1 MVHIKR
7 VVLSQF
13 KSFGETAQVPL
24 LPGFTVISGPNGSGK
39 SNILDALLFCLG
51 LSSSKGMRADRLP
64 DLVNHNKTHKGTAE
78 TSVTVT
84 FDLRA
89 DTIPNWDNLPED
101 SESAIACATV
111 AVIAPSELSE
121 SANLATEIPPATIP
135 EPEILDSPVPESKNS
150 PQGEEW
156 SVTRRLRV
164 TTQGSYTSNYYI
176 NGEACTL
183 TDLHEQLNRLR
194 IYPEGYNV
202 VLQGDVTSIISMNP
216 KERREI
222 IDEMAGV
229 ANFDRKI
236 NQTKET
242 LDSVKEREDHYQIVE
257 QELQKSRD
265 RLSQDCL
272 KAEKYQKLKLETLEK
287 EALALIISYQLAVA
301 SLYKLQ
307 EQIAASDQEALHRA
321 EQLEIKVREITSTTA
336 RLETLDAQVKALGE
350 DELLKLQGNLATQTA
365 QQQQLESSRQE
376 LLTNTQGLERN
387 LAATQQAIATHQQEL
402 SKNLQRKQT
411 LEVEILQTLRPHQE
425 ASWQNLQTKRE
436 EVNAIASAAT
446 AWMQQQTDLHQRIE
460 ALQAALEPG
469 RTELAL
475 VCDRTTQLQQQIHT
489 QTPRL
494 EQLEAELTQL
504 ATAYQALATDLE
516 ISTAQV
522 QTIAQQLA
530 GTDQQLQIQQ
540 ATQTRLT
547 QEQREK
553 QRQLDKLEATNQAQ
567 QEAQGTYASKVLLQ
581 ADIPGICGLV
591 AQLGRVAPEYQL
603 ALETA
608 AGGRMGNLVVE
619 DDGVAAAG
627 IQILKQKRAGRL
639 TFLPLNK
646 LSSPRLD
653 FPVERLRQRFGTGM
667 NGFIDYAVNLI
678 DYDPKYQKVFAYVFG
693 NTIVFDSLDRARSYL
708 GQGRMITLAGELL
721 EASGAMTGGSSN
733 QGSTLHFGNAESK
746 ESTEMA
752 NLRNRLEEISN
763 ILDLCDTT
771 IIDLLRRSQSLSQQ
785 LTTARETRQG
795 QQLRLE
801 QLSREKDN
809 LQRGIQEGH
818 VFLAQYQQELEQAGV
833 RSQTLQ
839 QQLPQ
844 QEIELQSARNQ
855 LAQLQQSQTHDRWQ
869 EMQATIK
876 AAEED
881 LSQKT
886 NRLRTKEQELQDG
899 LNQEQRLTEKITT
912 AEQTLIT
919 YIDQKAGM
927 EKQQAEV
934 LDRLTS
940 LQATMREL
948 QAEITLQEQ
957 KLGAAKLERD
967 QLEKEVRS
975 LHLNQQQLEFQL
987 QQLQQ
992 TQLTRREEMINLQ
1005 AQLRE
1010 QKTELPETIPE
1021 IPPQQLQTGYLNN
1034 LQGEIKLGQKK
1045 LQAMEPVNMLA
1056 LDEYKAASDRLQE
1069 LSDKLTT
1076 LNLERTELLLRM
1088 ENFTTLR
1095 FQAFKEAF
1103 DAVNENFQG
1112 IFAELSDGD
1121 GYLQL
1126 DNPEDPFVGGLNLV
1140 AHPKGK
1146 PVQRLS
1152 SMSGGEKSLTAL
1164 SFIFA
1169 LQRYRPSPFYAFD
1182 EVDMFLDGANV
1193 ERLARM
1199 IKKQTQHAQFIVVSL
1214 RRPMIESAER
1224 TIGVTQARGAYTQ
1237 VLGIKLTQESN
1248 PKNAIQ
1254 K

>member
-1 MVHIKR
+1 MVHIKC
-7 VVLSQF
+7 VKLSRF
-13 KSFGETAQVPL
+13 KSFGETTQVPL
-24 LPGFTVISGPNGSGK
+24 LPGFTVVSGPNGSGK

-64 DLVNHNKTHKGTAE
+64 DLVNHNKTPKGTAE
-78 TSVTVT
+78 TTVTVT
-84 FDLRA
+84 FDLSN
-89 DTIPNWDNLPED
+89 T
-101 SESAIACATV
+101 SEHY
-111 AVIAPSELSE
+111 
-121 SANLATEIPPATIP
+121 
-135 EPEILDSPVPESKNS
+135 SKNRSEHNDELAESQSSAS
-150 PQGEEW
+150 PQIDLETHELAKFPQGVEW

-164 TTQGSYTSNYYI
+164 TTQGSYTSTYYI
-176 NGEACTL
+176 NGQPCTL

-229 ANFDRKI
+229 ANYDRKI

-242 LDSVKEREDHYQIVE
+242 LDAVKDREDHYHIVE
-257 QELQKSRD
+257 TELQKSRD

-272 KAEKYQKLKLETLEK
+272 KAEKYQKLRLETLEK
-287 EALALIISYQLAVA
+287 ESLALIISYKLAVA
-301 SLYKLQ
+301 NLYQLQ
-307 EQIAASDQEALHRA
+307 ETIAAGDQEVLQLA
-321 EQLEIKVREITSTTA
+321 EQLEIKSQTITTTTT
-336 RLETLDAQVKALGE
+336 RLEILDAQVKALGE
-350 DELLKLQGNLATQTA
+350 DELLKLQGNLATYTA
-365 QQQQLESSRQE
+365 QQQQMESSRQE
-376 LLTNTQGLERN
+376 LLTNIQRLEQN
-387 LAATQQAIATHQQEL
+387 LVTTHQTIQNHQQQLAAGQAQKQILETEIYQSLRPQQE
-402 SKNLQRKQT
+402 T
-411 LEVEILQTLRPHQE
+411 
-425 ASWQNLQTKRE
+425 SWQNLQARRE

-460 ALQAALEPG
+460 TLQSALEPA
-469 RTELAL
+469 RTEMAL
-475 VCDRTTQLQQQIHT
+475 LSDRTLQLQQQIQT

-494 EQLEAELTQL
+494 EQLEIDLQQLTENYQQL
-504 ATAYQALATDLE
+504 ATELE
-516 ISTAQV
+516 ASTSQV
-522 QTIAQQLA
+522 QTIAQQFS
-530 GTDQQLQIQQ
+530 GTEQQLQIQQ
-540 ATQTRLT
+540 ATQTRLS

-553 QRQLDKLEATNQAQ
+553 QRQLDKLEATSQAQ
-567 QEAQGTYASKVLLQ
+567 QEAQGTYASKVLMQ

-591 AQLGRVAPEYQL
+591 AQLGRVAPEYQI

-619 DDGVAAAG
+619 DDAVAAAG

-646 LSSPRLD
+646 LSTPRLD
-653 FPVERLRQRFGTGM
+653 RFGTGM
-667 NGFIDYAVNLI
+667 QGFIDYAVNLI
-678 DYDPKYQKVFAYVFG
+678 AYEPKYQKVFAYVFG
-693 NTIVFDSLDRARSYL
+693 NTLVFDSLDHARSYL
-708 GQGRMITLAGELL
+708 GQGRIVTLGGELL
-721 EASGAMTGGSSN
+721 ETSGAMSGGSSN
-733 QGSTLHFGNAESK
+733 QGSTLHFGNAESR
-746 ESTEMA
+746 ESAEMA
-752 NLRNRLEEISN
+752 TLRNRLEEISN
-763 ILDLCDTT
+763 ILSLCDTT
-771 IIDLLRRSQSLSQQ
+771 MMELRQRSHVLTQQ
-785 LTTARETRQG
+785 LASARENRQG

-809 LQRGIQEGH
+809 LQRGIGEGQL
-818 VFLAQYQQELEQAGV
+818 FLTQHYQELGQARE
-833 RSQTLQ
+833 RSQILQ
-839 QQLPQ
+839 TQLPH
-844 QEIELQSARNQ
+844 QEQELQVLRSE
-855 LAQLQQSQTHDRWQ
+855 LATLQQSQTHDRWQ

-876 AAEED
+876 TAEAD
-881 LSQKT
+881 LAQKT
-886 NRLRTKEQELQDG
+886 SHLRAKEQELQEC

-912 AEQTLIT
+912 NQQTLT
-919 YIDQKAGM
+919 SYSQQKAGLD
-927 EKQQAEV
+927 QQLV
-934 LDRLTS
+934 TIGQQLGDI
-940 LQATMREL
+940 QATISQL
-948 QAEITLQEQ
+948 HTEIIEQEQ
-957 KLGAAKLERD
+957 KLGAVKLERD

-975 LHLNQQQLEFQL
+975 LHLSQQQLDWQL
-987 QQLQQ
+987 QQLRQ
-992 TQLTRREEMINLQ
+992 TQLTRREEMTDLQ
-1005 AQLRE
+1005 THLAAQ
-1010 QKTELPETIPE
+1010 KAELPETLPE
-1021 IPPQQLQTGYLNN
+1021 VPSPQLQPSYLNN
-1034 LQGEIKLGQKK
+1034 LQTEIRTGQKK

-1056 LDEYKAASDRLQE
+1056 LDEHKAASDRLQE
-1069 LSDKLTT
+1069 LSEKLST
-1076 LNLERTELLLRM
+1076 LAVERTELLLRM

-1126 DNPEDPFVGGLNLV
+1126 DNPEDPFTGGLNLV

-1199 IKKQTQHAQFIVVSL
+1199 IKKQTQNAQFIVVSL

-1237 VLGIKLTQESN
+1237 VLGIKLTQA
-1248 PKNAIQ
+1248 NANHQ
-1254 K
+1254 

>member
-7 VVLSQF
+7 VQLSQF
-13 KSFGETAQVPL
+13 KSFGETTQVPL
-24 LPGFTVISGPNGSGK
+24 LPGFTVVSGPNGSGK

-64 DLVNHNKTHKGTAE
+64 DLVNHNKTRKGTVE

-84 FDLRA
+84 FDLGSLQ
-89 DTIPNWDNLPED
+89 DLG
-101 SESAIACATV
+101 
-111 AVIAPSELSE
+111 
-121 SANLATEIPPATIP
+121 
-135 EPEILDSPVPESKNS
+135 DSPDLDEPTSNEFKN
-150 PQGEEW
+150 PEW

-164 TTQGSYTSNYYI
+164 TTQGSYTSTYYI

-236 NQTKET
+236 NQTKDT
-242 LDSVKEREDHYQIVE
+242 LDSVKDREDHYHIVRT
-257 QELQKSRD
+257 ELEKSRD

-272 KAEKYQKLKLETLEK
+272 KAEKYQKLKLETLEQ
-287 EALALIISYQLAVA
+287 EALALIISYRLARTN
-301 SLYKLQ
+301 LYQLQ
-307 EQIAASDQEALHRA
+307 EQIAAGDQEALHLA
-321 EQLEIKVREITSTTA
+321 EQLEFKAQEITTTTA

-350 DELLKLQGNLATQTA
+350 DELLKLQSHLATHNAQKQQLETSQQELLKKIHHLEQSLVTTHGA
-365 QQQQLESSRQE
+365 IQHQRQQLTENSQQQQL
-376 LLTNTQGLERN
+376 LE
-387 LAATQQAIATHQQEL
+387 T
-402 SKNLQRKQT
+402 
-411 LEVEILQTLRPHQE
+411 EIYQTLRPQQE
-425 ASWQNLQTKRE
+425 LSWQNLQTKRE
-436 EVNAIASAAT
+436 EVNSIAAAAT
-446 AWMQQQTDLHQRIE
+446 AWMQQQTTLHQQIE
-460 ALQAALEPG
+460 ALQSALEPA
-469 RTELAL
+469 RTDQAL
-475 VCDRTTQLQQQIHT
+475 LSDRTTQIQHQIHT

-494 EQLEAELTQL
+494 AELEIELDQITARHQQL
-504 ATAYQALATDLE
+504 ATELAT
-516 ISTAQV
+516 STTQV
-522 QTIAQQLA
+522 QTLAQQLA

-540 ATQTRLT
+540 ATQTRLL
-547 QEQREK
+547 QEQRDK
-553 QRQLDKLEATNQAQ
+553 QRQLDKLEATMQAQ

-591 AQLGRVAPEYQL
+591 AQLGRVQRSYQV

-619 DDGVAAAG
+619 DDTVAAAG

-653 FPVERLRQRFGTGM
+653 RYSTGM
-667 NGFIDYAVNLI
+667 QGFIDYAVNLV

-693 NTIVFDSLDRARSYL
+693 NTLVFDTLDHARSYL
-708 GQGRMITLAGELL
+708 GQGRIVTLSGELL
-721 EASGAMTGGSSN
+721 ELSGAMTGGSSH
-733 QGSTLHFGNAESK
+733 QGSTLHFGNAESR
-746 ESTEMA
+746 ESAEMA
-752 NLRNRLEEISN
+752 ALRDRLGEINN

-771 IIDLLRRSQSLSQQ
+771 IIDLRRRSQEFTQH

-795 QQLRLE
+795 QQLQLE
-801 QLSREKDN
+801 QLVRDQEQH
-809 LQRGIQEGH
+809 QRGITEGRSMLTQSH
-818 VFLAQYQQELEQAGV
+818 QELEQATQ
-833 RSQTLQ
+833 RLQSLQT
-839 QQLPQ
+839 QLPQ
-844 QEIELQSARNQ
+844 QEQELQTLRAE
-855 LAQLQQSQTHDRWQ
+855 LATLQQSQTHDRWQ

-876 AAEED
+876 AAEAD
-881 LSQKT
+881 LADKT
-886 NRLRTKEQELQDG
+886 TQLRTKEQELQHC
-899 LNQEQRLTEKITT
+899 LNQHQRLTEKIAS
-912 AEQTLIT
+912 AEADLHSSTEQKSGLEQQGAEIDRHLIQIRQTLN
-919 YIDQKAGM
+919 Q
-927 EKQQAEV
+927 
-934 LDRLTS
+934 
-940 LQATMREL
+940 LQT
-948 QAEITLQEQ
+948 EITQQEQ
-957 KLGAAKLERD
+957 KLGVAKLERD
-967 QLEKEVRS
+967 QLEKAVRS
-975 LHLNQQQLEFQL
+975 LHLDQQQQEWQL
-987 QQLQQ
+987 QQLRQ
-992 TQLTRREEMINLQ
+992 TQISRRSEMTNLQ
-1005 AQLRE
+1005 TSLAAQ
-1010 QKTELPETIPE
+1010 KAELPETLPE
-1021 IPPQQLQTGYLNN
+1021 IPPQQLQASYLNH
-1034 LQGEIKLGQKK
+1034 LQQEIRTGQKK

-1069 LSDKLTT
+1069 LQGKLDT

-1103 DAVNENFQG
+1103 DAVNENFQN

-1121 GYLQL
+1121 GYLHL
-1126 DNPEDPFVGGLNLV
+1126 DNSEDPFTGGLNLV

-1199 IKKQTQHAQFIVVSL
+1199 IKKQTQNAQFIVVSL

-1237 VLGIKLTQESN
+1237 VLGIKLTQEN
-1248 PKNAIQ
+1248 VTK

>member
-1 MVHIKR
+1 MVHIKC
-7 VVLSQF
+7 VKLSQF
-13 KSFGETAQVPL
+13 KSFGETTQVPL
-24 LPGFTVISGPNGSGK
+24 LPGFTVVSGPNGSGK

-78 TSVTVT
+78 TNVTVT
-84 FDLRA
+84 FDLSNASEHHREF
-89 DTIPNWDNLPED
+89 TESQS
-101 SESAIACATV
+101 SES
-111 AVIAPSELSE
+111 PPL
-121 SANLATEIPPATIP
+121 NLET
-135 EPEILDSPVPESKNS
+135 PEIAKF
-150 PQGEEW
+150 PQGTEW

-164 TTQGSYTSNYYI
+164 TSQGSYTSTYYI
-176 NGEACTL
+176 NGEPCTL

-229 ANFDRKI
+229 ANYDRKI

-242 LDSVKEREDHYQIVE
+242 LDSVKDREDHYHIVE
-257 QELQKSRD
+257 TELQKSRD

-287 EALALIISYQLAVA
+287 ESLALIISYKIAVA
-301 SLYKLQ
+301 NLYQLQ
-307 EQIAASDQEALHRA
+307 EKIAAGDQEALQLA
-321 EQLEIKVREITSTTA
+321 EQLEMKAQTITSTTT
-336 RLETLDAQVKALGE
+336 RLEILDAQVKALGE
-350 DELLKLQGNLATQTA
+350 DELLKLQGNLATYTA
-365 QQQQLESSRQE
+365 QHQQLESSRQE
-376 LLTNTQGLERN
+376 LLTNIQRLEQN
-387 LAATQQAIATHQQEL
+387 LATTQQAIQTHQQQL
-402 SKNLQRKQT
+402 AAGNHQKQI
-411 LEVEILQTLRPHQE
+411 LETEIYQTLRPQQE
-425 ASWQNLQTKRE
+425 TSWQNLQAKRE
-436 EVNAIASAAT
+436 EVNTIASAAT
-446 AWMQQQTDLHQRIE
+446 AWMQQQTDLHQQIE
-460 ALQAALEPG
+460 SLQSALEPA
-469 RTELAL
+469 RTEMAL
-475 VCDRTTQLQQQIHT
+475 LSDRTLQLQQQIQI
-489 QTPRL
+489 QTPKL
-494 EQLEAELTQL
+494 EQLEADLLQLTADHQQL
-504 ATAYQALATDLE
+504 ATELE
-516 ISTAQV
+516 ASTAQV
-522 QTIAQQLA
+522 QSIAQQFS
-530 GTDQQLQIQQ
+530 GTEQQLQIQQ
-540 ATQTRLT
+540 ATQTRLS

-553 QRQLDKLEATNQAQ
+553 QRQLDKLEATSQAQ

-591 AQLGRVAPEYQL
+591 AQLGRVAPEYQI

-619 DDGVAAAG
+619 DDAVAAAG

-646 LSSPRLD
+646 LSAPRLD
-653 FPVERLRQRFGTGM
+653 RVSTGM
-667 NGFIDYAVNLI
+667 QGFIDYAVNLI
-678 DYDPKYQKVFAYVFG
+678 DYDRKYQKVFAYVFG
-693 NTIVFDSLDRARSYL
+693 NTLVFDSLDNARSYL
-708 GQGRMITLAGELL
+708 GQGRIVTLGGELL
-721 EASGAMTGGSSN
+721 EASGAMSGGSSN
-733 QGSTLHFGNAESK
+733 QGSSLHFGNAESR
-746 ESTEMA
+746 ESAEMA
-752 NLRNRLEEISN
+752 TLKNRLGEISN

-771 IIDLLRRSQSLSQQ
+771 IMDLRQRSHVLTQQ

-809 LQRGIQEGH
+809 LQRGIGEGRS
-818 VFLAQYQQELEQAGV
+818 LLTQYHQELEQNGV
-833 RSQTLQ
+833 RSHSLQ
-839 QQLPQ
+839 SQLPQ
-844 QEIELQSARNQ
+844 QEQELQFLRSE
-855 LAQLQQSQTHDRWQ
+855 LATLQQSQTHDRWQ

-876 AAEED
+876 TAEAD
-881 LSQKT
+881 LAQKT
-886 NRLRTKEQELQDG
+886 SHLRTKEQELQDC
-899 LNQEQRLTEKITT
+899 LNQEQRLTERITT
-912 AEQTLIT
+912 AEQTLT
-919 YIDQKAGM
+919 SYSQQKIGL
-927 EKQQAEV
+927 EQQLATV
-934 LDRLTS
+934 SQQLVDI
-940 LQATMREL
+940 QATINQL
-948 QAEITLQEQ
+948 QTEITQQEQ
-957 KLGAAKLERD
+957 KLGAVKLERD

-975 LHLNQQQLEFQL
+975 LHLSQQQLDWQL
-987 QQLQQ
+987 QQLRE
-992 TQLTRREEMINLQ
+992 TQLTRREEMTNLQ
-1005 AQLRE
+1005 THLRE
-1010 QKTELPETIPE
+1010 QKAELPATLPE
-1021 IPPQQLQTGYLNN
+1021 IPPPQLQPSFLNN
-1034 LQGEIKLGQKK
+1034 LQTEIRTGQKK

-1069 LSDKLTT
+1069 LSEKLST
-1076 LNLERTELLLRM
+1076 LAVERTELLLRM

-1126 DNPEDPFVGGLNLV
+1126 DNPEDPFTGGLNLV

-1199 IKKQTQHAQFIVVSL
+1199 IKKQTQNAQFIVVSL

-1237 VLGIKLTQESN
+1237 VLGIKLTQGTAN
-1248 PKNAIQ
+1248 HK
-1254 K
+1254 

>member
-1 MVHIKR
+1 MVHIKC
-7 VVLSQF
+7 VKLSRF
-13 KSFGETAQVPL
+13 KSFGETTQVPL
-24 LPGFTVISGPNGSGK
+24 LPGFTVVSGPNGSGK

-64 DLVNHNKTHKGTAE
+64 DLVNHNKTPKGTAE
-78 TSVTVT
+78 TTVTVT
-84 FDLRA
+84 FDLSN
-89 DTIPNWDNLPED
+89 T
-101 SESAIACATV
+101 SEHY
-111 AVIAPSELSE
+111 
-121 SANLATEIPPATIP
+121 
-135 EPEILDSPVPESKNS
+135 SKNRSEHNDELAESQSSAS
-150 PQGEEW
+150 PQIDLETHELAKFPQGVEW

-164 TTQGSYTSNYYI
+164 TTQGSYTSTYYI
-176 NGEACTL
+176 NGQPCTL

-229 ANFDRKI
+229 ANYDRKI

-242 LDSVKEREDHYQIVE
+242 LDAVKDREDHYHIVE
-257 QELQKSRD
+257 TELQKSRD

-272 KAEKYQKLKLETLEK
+272 KAEKYQKLRLETLEK
-287 EALALIISYQLAVA
+287 ESLALIISYKLAVA
-301 SLYKLQ
+301 NLYQLQ
-307 EQIAASDQEALHRA
+307 ETIAAGDQEALQLA
-321 EQLEIKVREITSTTA
+321 EQLEIKSQTITTTTT
-336 RLETLDAQVKALGE
+336 RLEILDAQVKALGE
-350 DELLKLQGNLATQTA
+350 DELLKLQGNLATYTA

-376 LLTNTQGLERN
+376 LLTNIQRLEQN
-387 LAATQQAIATHQQEL
+387 LVTTHQTIQTHQQQL
-402 SKNLQRKQT
+402 AAGQAQKQI
-411 LEVEILQTLRPHQE
+411 LETEIYQSLRPQQE
-425 ASWQNLQTKRE
+425 TSWQNLQARRE

-460 ALQAALEPG
+460 TLQSALEPA
-469 RTELAL
+469 RTEMAL
-475 VCDRTTQLQQQIHT
+475 LSDRTLQLQQQIQT

-494 EQLEAELTQL
+494 EQLEIDLQQLTENYQQL
-504 ATAYQALATDLE
+504 ATELE
-516 ISTAQV
+516 ASTSQV
-522 QTIAQQLA
+522 QTIAQQFS
-530 GTDQQLQIQQ
+530 GTEQQLQIQQ
-540 ATQTRLT
+540 ATQTRLS

-553 QRQLDKLEATNQAQ
+553 QRQLDKLEATSQAQ
-567 QEAQGTYASKVLLQ
+567 QEAQGTYASKVLMQ

-591 AQLGRVAPEYQL
+591 AQLGRVAPEYQI

-619 DDGVAAAG
+619 DDAVAAAG

-646 LSSPRLD
+646 LSTPRLD
-653 FPVERLRQRFGTGM
+653 RFGTGM
-667 NGFIDYAVNLI
+667 QGFIDYAVNLI
-678 DYDPKYQKVFAYVFG
+678 AYEPKYQKVFAYVFG
-693 NTIVFDSLDRARSYL
+693 NTLVFDSLDHARSYL
-708 GQGRMITLAGELL
+708 GQGRIVTLGGELL
-721 EASGAMTGGSSN
+721 ETSGAMSGGSSN
-733 QGSTLHFGNAESK
+733 QGSTLHFGNAESR
-746 ESTEMA
+746 ESAEMA
-752 NLRNRLEEISN
+752 TLRNRLEEISN

-771 IIDLLRRSQSLSQQ
+771 MMELRQRSHVLTQQ
-785 LTTARETRQG
+785 LASARENRQG

-809 LQRGIQEGH
+809 LQRGIGEGQL
-818 VFLAQYQQELEQAGV
+818 FLTQHYQELEQARE
-833 RSQTLQ
+833 RSQILQ
-839 QQLPQ
+839 TQLPH
-844 QEIELQSARNQ
+844 QEQELQVLRSE
-855 LAQLQQSQTHDRWQ
+855 LATLQQSQTHDRWQ

-876 AAEED
+876 TAEAD
-881 LSQKT
+881 LAQKT
-886 NRLRTKEQELQDG
+886 SHLRAKEQELQEC

-912 AEQTLIT
+912 NQQTLT
-919 YIDQKAGM
+919 SYSQQKAGLD
-927 EKQQAEV
+927 QQLV
-934 LDRLTS
+934 TIGQQLGDI
-940 LQATMREL
+940 QATISQL
-948 QAEITLQEQ
+948 HTEIIEQEQ
-957 KLGAAKLERD
+957 KLGAVKLERD

-975 LHLNQQQLEFQL
+975 LHLSQQQLDWQL
-987 QQLQQ
+987 QQLRQ
-992 TQLTRREEMINLQ
+992 TQLTRREEMTDLQ
-1005 AQLRE
+1005 THLAAQ
-1010 QKTELPETIPE
+1010 KAELPETLPE
-1021 IPPQQLQTGYLNN
+1021 VPSPQLQPSYLNN
-1034 LQGEIKLGQKK
+1034 LQTEIRTGQKK

-1056 LDEYKAASDRLQE
+1056 LDEHKAASDRLQE
-1069 LSDKLTT
+1069 LSEKLST
-1076 LNLERTELLLRM
+1076 LAVERTELLLRM

-1126 DNPEDPFVGGLNLV
+1126 DNPEDPFTGGLNLV

-1199 IKKQTQHAQFIVVSL
+1199 IKKQTQNAQFIVVSL

-1237 VLGIKLTQESN
+1237 VLGIKLTQA
-1248 PKNAIQ
+1248 NANHQ
-1254 K
+1254 